1 GKGVF
6 TTREFKSGD
15 FLLEYR
21 GEIVGRKEAEERE
34 NKYLPHHGS
43 FMYFFQWEGKTYC
56 NDATF
61 SEGLGRLVNDERA
74 TKSNCHMKKIAHNNK
89 VNLCLFA
96 KKDIPANTELRYDYG
111 VSDLPWRK

>member
-1 GKGVF
+1 
-6 TTREFKSGD
+6 FKSGD

-21 GEIVGRKEAEERE
+21 GEIVRRKEAEERE

-43 FMYFFQWEGKTYC
+43 FMYLFPLEKPTGY

-61 SEGLGRLVNDERA
+61 LEGLGRLVNNERA

-89 VNLCLFA
+89 VNFCLFA
-96 KKDIPANTELRYDYG
+96 KKDIPANTELQYDYG